1 MNPIRGDS
9 RESNSGPLA
18 PEARIIPLD
27 HYPDL
32 TSMAPTPDYIG
43 SASTGRALLNLDEPP
58 FDAVVTLWLE
68 AAVPQ
73 PLQGRANMKPS
84 TQAPDGVACD

>member
-1 MNPIRGDS
+1 MWRIAWRAGNSALGAACVKTRSERQLDVRFSQYRVENRNPREILGLNMNRTRKMNPIRGDS

-32 TSMAPTPDYIG
+32 TSVAPAG
-43 SASTGRALLNLDEPP
+43 
-58 FDAVVTLWLE
+58 
-68 AAVPQ
+68 
-73 PLQGRANMKPS
+73 
-84 TQAPDGVACD
+84 